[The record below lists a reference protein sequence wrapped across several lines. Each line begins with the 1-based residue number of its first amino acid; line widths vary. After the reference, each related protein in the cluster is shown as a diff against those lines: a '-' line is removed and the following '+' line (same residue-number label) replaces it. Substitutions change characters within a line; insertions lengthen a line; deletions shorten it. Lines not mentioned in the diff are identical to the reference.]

1 MICPCGATPQLFLR
15 VDAWITG
22 AEKVLRPDI
31 AIFWIRSIRMMNVIY
46 QQVERR

>member
-31 AIFWIRSIRMMNVIY
+31 AIRSIRMMNVIY
-46 QQVERR
+46 Q

>member
-31 AIFWIRSIRMMNVIY
+31 AMILDQIDPNDE
-46 QQVERR
+46 VERR